1 MGLPI
6 PWRMREFMVS
16 LDDRADPAQH
26 MFSRSR
32 RWPESLEQVV
42 MTRFFDRFTGNLPF
56 PL

>member
-6 PWRMREFMVS
+6 SWRMREFMVS
-16 LDDRADPAQH
+16 LDDRAGPAKH

-42 MTRFFDRFTGNLPF
+42 MTRFFDRFTANLPF